1 MRDNNLIFNSNATIT
16 ANGLS
21 AIVALNKA
29 PDTGVWV
36 EVVANASSGTA
47 QELSGQLLYS
57 DSATFAGNPDQGP
70 SVVWKDNTAPPFR
83 KAVLVQTRRAYAR
96 IAWTVGGTSPSFTGV
111 YAHVESGAERNDAP
125 GVNSV

>member
-21 AIVALNKA
+21 AIVTLNKS

-47 QELSGQLLYS
+47 QELSGQVLFS

-83 KAVLVQTRRAYAR
+83 KAVLCQTRRAYAR

-111 YAHVESGAERNDAP
+111 YAHVESGPERNDVP